1 MARTKLLLRCSL
13 LYAVLFLFQVS
24 ASAQFAP
31 RIRTARPS
39 VTMGTYTVGKDILQ
53 WQSGMRWRELHHDQ
67 IDQKIFQ
74 YKTVLRWGFAE
85 RWEMSGVINYQRDWI
100 DQAST
105 RLTHNGIHTLRLG
118 LRHHLFE
125 KEGFVKAA
133 AIQGRFWIPFQ
144 QKDFNQK
151 KMGGRIMASVS
162 YRLLKKL
169 QLITNGG
176 WRWTGTATSPATPF
190 FSLRFSHPLTSDLSL
205 VFDYFSNFAPFEP
218 DYAIGLGYYLTPLWK
233 IDIAIGNLGES
244 QLSNH
249 YLEIGWATRLDWRG

>member
-1 MARTKLLLRCSL
+1 MACIKLLLRYSL
-13 LYAVLFLFQVS
+13 FYAVFFLFQ
-24 ASAQFAP
+24 ASAAAQLAP

-39 VTMGTYTVGKDILQ
+39 VTMGTYTVGKDVLQ
-53 WQSGMRWRELHHDQ
+53 WQSGMRWREFRHDQ

-85 RWEMSGVINYQRDWI
+85 RWEMSGVINYQRDWTE
-100 DQAST
+100 QTPT
-105 RLTHNGIHTLRLG
+105 RLVHHGINTLRLG
-118 LRHHLFE
+118 MRHHLFE

-144 QKDFNQK
+144 QKDFNQDK
-151 KMGGRIMASVS
+151 VGGRIMTSVS
-162 YRLLKKL
+162 YRLGRKL

-176 WRWTGTATSPATPF
+176 WRWTGVAASKAIPF
-190 FSLRFSHPLTSDLSL
+190 FSLRLSHPLTPDLSL
-205 VFDYFSNFAPFEP
+205 VFDYFSDFNPFEP

-244 QLSNH
+244 QLSNR
-249 YLEIGWATRLDWRG
+249 YVEVGWATRLDWRG